1 MYAIKKV
8 GDLMKE
14 RRSIYNYV
22 TDIMAGL
29 K

>member
-14 RRSIYNYV
+14 RRYIYNQV
-22 TDIMAGL
+22 TDVMAGL